1 MLFGFISFLIRILP
15 SFSQNTSSADNGTGE
30 VNKQP
35 VILATSL
42 PTIKVKCEGFV
53 PTNVGSIID
62 NKIVISTASTLFL
75 HNNVSNI
82 SPASCQTEYL
92 KMAIDFNDKTRENKI
107 NKLEIETKLKEKFS
121 PVHIDLVD
129 KSHTHTSDKHIETM
143 KDKERLYDLTIIA
156 EAFKPMSL
164 VERHKAI
171 YKELDIMN
179 NPGIHGMKIKAS
191 SPEEWKE

>member
-1 MLFGFISFLIRILP
+1 MRNWVYYMQEGLKTMWSKKPKG
-15 SFSQNTSSADNGTGE
+15 
-30 VNKQP
+30 NK
-35 VILATSL
+35 
-42 PTIKVKCEGFV
+42 K
-53 PTNVGSIID
+53 
-62 NKIVISTASTLFL
+62 
-75 HNNVSNI
+75 
-82 SPASCQTEYL
+82 Y
-92 KMAIDFNDKTRENKI
+92 AIDFNDKTRENKI

-129 KSHTHTSDKHIETM
+129 KSHTHTPDKHIETM

-191 SPEEWKE
+191 SPEEWKEWRLV